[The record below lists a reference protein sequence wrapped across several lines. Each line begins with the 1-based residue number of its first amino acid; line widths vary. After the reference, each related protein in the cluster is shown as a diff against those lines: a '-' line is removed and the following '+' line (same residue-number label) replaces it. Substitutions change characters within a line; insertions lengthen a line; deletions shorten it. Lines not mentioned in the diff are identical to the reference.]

1 MTTKAK
7 KDEATEGAE
16 PEVKTAATVADG
28 NAQNAEN
35 VAKLRAE
42 QAKGEEADAK
52 TRAEAEK
59 LLADLEARRAKLQ
72 AQERELDAKMERL
85 AQQLD
90 QPKSRPATIKLR
102 SKALEPRKAL
112 ANLADIWP
120 DKGQL
125 PAPMVVVAKTYRVT
139 PIGSAAPG
147 MPIAEVSNC
156 SDEGDAKAA
165 YAMSQGGR
173 HVAVEVEE
181 IGREEYTRANEA
193 TADPASTDA

>member
-1 MTTKAK
+1 MAK
-7 KDEATEGAE
+7 QKQDETSEGAE
-16 PEVKTAATVADG
+16 PEAKTAATVADG

-42 QAKGEEADAK
+42 QAKDEEKAAK
-52 TRAEAEK
+52 SREEAEK

-72 AQERELDAKMERL
+72 AQERDLDAKMERL

-102 SKALEPRKAL
+102 SKALNPHKAL
-112 ANLADIWP
+112 ANIADIWP
-120 DKGQL
+120 DKSLQ
-125 PAPMVVVAKTYRVT
+125 PAPVAVVAKTYRVT

-181 IGREEYTRANEA
+181 ISREEYTRPNEA
-193 TADPASTDA
+193 TADPVSADA